1 MSSTVKA
8 LEPPVYDPPMA
19 ESGQQHS
26 QAWTEYHQSVSDQL
40 KTLQATV
47 NRGVTDGSD
56 AAAGD
61 IGEYLTASASTPVFS
76 GANTNVVSLSLRA
89 CDWDVSGHVQFVAS
103 GGTLSAFGC
112 GVGGID
118 VLINAT
124 IPPGST
130 QQQLA
135 TAPRRYNV
143 TAATTVWVV
152 AVGFFSGGVTASG
165 AIRARRMR

>member
-8 LEPPVYDPPMA
+8 LEPPVFDPPMA

-61 IGEYLTASASTPVFS
+61 IGEYLTWSASTPLAS
-76 GANTNVVSLSLRA
+76 GANTNVASLPLTPG
-89 CDWDVSGHVQFVAS
+89 DWEVSGDVAFVTG
-103 GGTLSAFGC
+103 GGTLNGVGC
-112 GVGGID
+112 GVGSID
-118 VLINAT
+118 SFIAAT
-124 IPPGST
+124 FPAG
-130 QQQLA
+130 A
-135 TAPRRYNV
+135 TNQHLNTGTRRYNV
-143 TAATTVWVV
+143 TVATTVWVV
-152 AVGFFSGGVTASG
+152 ALALFSGTVTASG
-165 AIRARRMR
+165 VIRARRMR

>member
-1 MSSTVKA
+1 MSGVADLRVS
-8 LEPPVYDPPMA
+8 PPVNEVPVADD
-19 ESGQQHS
+19 GQQTH
-26 QAWTEYHQSVSDQL
+26 AWTAYHQRVADAL
-40 KTLQATV
+40 AAMPELLRK
-47 NRGVTDGSD
+47 GVTDGSD

-61 IGEYLTASASTPVFS
+61 IGEYLTASASTPLTNAAS
-76 GANTNVVSLSLRA
+76 ANVVSLSLTA
-89 CDWDVSGHVQFVAS
+89 GDWDVSGHVQFVAS

-165 AIRARRMR
+165 AIRARRAR